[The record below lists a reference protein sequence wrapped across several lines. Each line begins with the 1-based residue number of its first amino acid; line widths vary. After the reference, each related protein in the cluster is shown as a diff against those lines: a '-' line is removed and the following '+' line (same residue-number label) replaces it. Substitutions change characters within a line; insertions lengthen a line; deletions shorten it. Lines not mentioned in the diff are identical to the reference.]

1 MPQMSSECRHIMPSG
16 VKCHAIALKGK
27 PYCYAHTRLHR
38 FTAAPPSD
46 PMDTIQLGVLE
57 DRHAILIA
65 IAKVTDAL
73 CSGRLDTRRA
83 GILLYSIQ
91 LATQNV
97 DKSPVIPHET
107 VEFMTETDTGEEL
120 GPANYICD
128 DNKCAA
134 CPERHTCELCEIDE
148 DEEEEEEKEK
158 EENKEEEPE
167 VIGQELT
174 LISQQIVRRMQ
185 GSASA
190 RRCPQPRNN
199 HPSTKSRVPPIPRN
213 WGRGGR

>member
-1 MPQMSSECRHIMPSG
+1 
-16 VKCHAIALKGK
+16 
-27 PYCYAHTRLHR
+27 
-38 FTAAPPSD
+38 
-46 PMDTIQLGVLE
+46 MDTIQLGVLE
-57 DRHAILIA
+57 DRYAILIA

-199 HPSTKSRVPPIPRN
+199 HTRTKSRVPPIPRN